1 MSLATL
7 AQVRALVEEAI
18 PVDDTDLQS
27 IIDREEA
34 EMVARLGAHG
44 DGSASVT
51 ETVARVNGMAFLSR
65 APLSITSIT
74 EAAYPGG
81 TATTLA
87 ASAYYAWLPEARI
100 QFYPG
105 GTLLTPADDR
115 TVVTVVYVPKDD
127 REKRRAVLIE
137 LVRVVV
143 TRRTEKSRV
152 ANAAQSGV
160 SLSQT
165 FIDFEKERARLYRRL
180 APVGF

>member
-127 REKRRAVLIE
+127 REKRRGQC
-137 LVRVVV
+137 
-143 TRRTEKSRV
+143 RTKRCL
-152 ANAAQSGV
+152 
-160 SLSQT
+160 SLPNVYR
-165 FIDFEKERARLYRRL
+165 FRERARPAISPSCACGVLDHAKPDKPRNTRGGDY
-180 APVGF
+180 AE